1 MARMG
6 EVRPAG
12 AEVRPRLLRSPA
24 GALALFVLVC
34 AFAQSWYAGTRWA
47 SIDFYQFWAVGRAA
61 GESTGLDPYSAAAR
75 VELGARFLRE
85 AETRVPPQDVHV
97 KAARERAVLETYS
110 TPWLYTLFGAAAS
123 GDYAADQLR
132 FQRAST
138 ILLALAVLAIAR
150 LAGLA
155 PPAAVLMAA
164 IALVW
169 FMPSAS
175 DLWSGNV
182 NRVLLAALAAF
193 LLIERAEKLPVRH
206 ALAGALLGMA
216 VAFKPNLAF
225 AALALAAGWMV
236 AGRWA
241 KLAQASAGMAA
252 GALGAVALSS
262 VWFGTWRVW
271 PAWAAEVPRLLTEF
285 DHSLVKGNFSLSRL
299 LTDWLGSSRGARLL
313 TDWLGSGRGALLP
326 VVFLGAIV
334 LALVLSRRRRAA
346 AGSAGEVREDLLLAG
361 LGATAS
367 LLAAQLAW
375 IHYFLLALP
384 LVMYLVASSDR
395 GSLWAGVAALAML
408 ALEPWVDLFG
418 FLVTDPPGPLLLT
431 GGALL
436 AFAAG
441 LREVL
446 LAGRR
451 PARER
456 SSAPAAVRTGGRS

>member
-1 MARMG
+1 MG
-6 EVRPAG
+6 DVPPAG
-12 AEVRPRLLRSPA
+12 APLRPRLLRSPA
-24 GALALFVLVC
+24 GALALFVLAC
-34 AFAQSWYAGTRWA
+34 AFAQAWYAGTRWA

-75 VELGARFLRE
+75 AELGARFLRE

-97 KAARERAVLETYS
+97 KAARERVVLETYS

-138 ILLALAVLAIAR
+138 ILLALAVLAIAW

-155 PPAAVLMAA
+155 PPAAALVAA

-175 DLWSGNV
+175 DLRVGNV

-193 LLIERAEKLPVRH
+193 LLIERADKLPLRH

-225 AALALAAGWMV
+225 AALALAAGWSV

-252 GALGAVALSS
+252 GALGALALSS

-271 PAWAAEVPRLLTEF
+271 PAWAAEVPRLLAEF
-285 DHSLVKGNFSLSRL
+285 DHSLVKGNFGLSRL
-299 LTDWLGSSRGARLL
+299 LEDWLGSSG
-313 TDWLGSGRGALLP
+313 GALLP

-334 LALVLSRRRRAA
+334 VALVLSRGQRTAVGAA
-346 AGSAGEVREDLLLAG
+346 AEVREDLLLAG

-375 IHYFLLALP
+375 IHYFVLALP
-384 LVMYLVASSDR
+384 LVVHLVASSDR
-395 GSLWAGVAALAML
+395 ASLWAGVAALAML

-456 SSAPAAVRTGGRS
+456 FPAPAVVRTGGES